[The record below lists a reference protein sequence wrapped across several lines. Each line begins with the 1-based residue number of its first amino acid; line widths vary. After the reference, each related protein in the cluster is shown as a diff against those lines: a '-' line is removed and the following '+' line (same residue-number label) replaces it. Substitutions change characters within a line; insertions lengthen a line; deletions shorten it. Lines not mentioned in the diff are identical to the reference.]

1 MPREGGAPGNRGR
14 RDNRSALAI
23 TGSSAFADDDT
34 TMNDEAQGGRIFFS
48 STGRTFGE
56 EDELCL
62 LSVGVDIGSS
72 TSHLV
77 FSRIVLERLDSRYVV
92 TERESFYQSDILLTP
107 YAAEDTIDADALGA
121 FIERQYRDAKIDPD
135 EIDAGALILTGV
147 AVRRRNARRIG
158 ELFARQTGRLVAVSA
173 GDSLESVMAVYGSGA
188 AARSIRNGA
197 PVMNVD
203 VGGGTAKIAIC
214 ADGKVVDVTALD
226 VGARLVVLDE
236 ARRIVR
242 IEEGGRRI
250 GAALGLKL
258 APGAVLAEHDAHALA
273 ASMADSLFEAMRG
286 GSPRAGG
293 ADLLRLDPLTWRGD
307 ISDVSFSGGVSE
319 YIYGGEIKSYGDLGM
334 ELAGALRERL
344 TNGPQLARPEA
355 RIRATVIGAAQYT
368 VQVSGSTI
376 FVAPLETLPLRNVP
390 VIAPALPLDGDKIEP
405 AAVAT
410 AIRSALRRRELEAG
424 ESPVALFVPWRGSA
438 TFQRL
443 DNLCRGILDG
453 LAPILAHG
461 HPIALVGDSDV
472 GGLIG
477 IHFCEEMKVTA
488 PIVSIDGLE
497 LKDFD
502 YIDFGAILDTSG
514 AVAVVIKSLVFPA
527 SAAVGREWA
536 ATPIAAGADTAS

>member
-1 MPREGGAPGNRGR
+1 MSE
-14 RDNRSALAI
+14 DV
-23 TGSSAFADDDT
+23 
-34 TMNDEAQGGRIFFS
+34 QGGRIFFS
-48 STGRTFGE
+48 NTGRTFGE
-56 EDELCL
+56 EDELRV

-92 TERESFYQSDILLTP
+92 TERESFFQSDILLTP
-107 YAAEDTIDADALGA
+107 YAAEETIDADALGA
-121 FIERQYRDAKIDPD
+121 FIERQYRDAKVDPE

-158 ELFARQTGRLVAVSA
+158 ELFARQAGRLVAVSA
-173 GDSLESVMAVYGSGA
+173 GDSLESVMAAYGSGA
-188 AARSIRNGA
+188 AARSIRNGV

-203 VGGGTAKIAIC
+203 VGGGTAKIAVC

-236 ARRIVR
+236 ERRIVR
-242 IEEGGRRI
+242 LEEAGRRI

-258 APGAVLAEHDAHALA
+258 EPGAVLAERDARALA
-273 ASMADSLFEAMRG
+273 ASMAESLFEAMRG
-286 GSPRAGG
+286 GLPKAGG
-293 ADLLRLDPLTWRGD
+293 AGLLRLDPLTWRGD

-319 YIYGGEIKSYGDLGM
+319 YIYGGEVKSYGDLGLQFAG
-334 ELAGALRERL
+334 ELRKRL
-344 TNGPQLARPEA
+344 TNGLQLARPGA
-355 RIRATVIGAAQYT
+355 RIRATVIGAAQYA

-376 FVAPLETLPLRNVP
+376 FVSPLETLPLRNVP
-390 VIAPALPLDGDKIEP
+390 VIAPALPLDDDKIEP

-410 AIRSALRRRELEAG
+410 AIRSALKRRELDGGDSA
-424 ESPVALFVPWRGSA
+424 VAVFVPWRGSA

-443 DNLCRGILDG
+443 DNLCRGILGG
-453 LAPILAHG
+453 LDPILAHG
-461 HPIALVGDSDV
+461 HPIVLVGDSDV

-477 IHFCEEMKVTA
+477 IHFCEEMKVAA

-502 YIDFGAILDTSG
+502 YIDIGAILDMSG

-527 SAAVGREWA
+527 SAGVGRDWQA
-536 ATPIAAGADTAS
+536 ASQALRPGLPDLPRNTERVGLPEFCALHSGQAGCGLNEQTQF

>member
-1 MPREGGAPGNRGR
+1 MSE
-14 RDNRSALAI
+14 
-23 TGSSAFADDDT
+23 
-34 TMNDEAQGGRIFFS
+34 QVGGRIFFS
-48 STGRTFGE
+48 NTGRSFGE
-56 EDELCL
+56 EDELCV

-77 FSRIVLERLDSRYVV
+77 FSRIVLERLDSLYVV
-92 TERESFYQSDILLTP
+92 TERESFFQSDILLTP
-107 YAAEDTIDADALGA
+107 YAEEDTIDGDALGA
-121 FIERQYRDAKIDPD
+121 FIERQYRDAKVDPD

-147 AVRRRNARRIG
+147 AVRRSNARRIG
-158 ELFARQTGRLVAVSA
+158 ELFARQAGRLIAVSA
-173 GDSLESVMAVYGSGA
+173 GDTLESVMAAYGSGA

-203 VGGGTAKIAIC
+203 VGGGTAKIAVC

-226 VGARLVVLDE
+226 VGARLIVLNE

-242 IEEGGRRI
+242 VEEAGRRI

-258 APGAVLAEHDAHALA
+258 EPGAVLAEHGARALA

-286 GSPRAGG
+286 GSPQAGG
-293 ADLLRLDPLTWRGD
+293 VDLLRVDPLTWRGE

-319 YIYGGEIKSYGDLGM
+319 YIYGGEIKSYGDLGLQ
-334 ELAGALRERL
+334 LAGELRERL

-368 VQVSGSTI
+368 VQVSGGTI
-376 FVAPLETLPLRNVP
+376 FVSPLEILPLRNVP
-390 VIAPALPLDGDKIEP
+390 VIAPALPLDDDEIEP
-405 AAVAT
+405 DEVAT
-410 AIRSALRRRELEAG
+410 AIRSALKRRELDDGNSAA
-424 ESPVALFVPWRGSA
+424 ALFVPWRGSA

-443 DNLCRGILDG
+443 DDVCRGIRDG
-453 LAPILAHG
+453 LAQVLARG
-461 HPIALVGDSDV
+461 HPIVLVGDGDV

-477 IHFCEEMKVTA
+477 IHFCEEMKVTS

-502 YIDFGAILDTSG
+502 YIDIGAILDTSG

-527 SAAVGREWA
+527 SAGVGSDWQAARSVAV
-536 ATPIAAGADTAS
+536 ATS